1 MFIKKLKEKIMAK
14 KKKKKNKIEEST
26 QDVRE
31 FLQEI
36 APVEE
41 EIEESVSD
49 IKQAEALAIKV
60 AEEPVEPELLVE
72 ESEEKMS
79 KQEFLDSIGIG
90 DRPGSHQASVKWE
103 EYCAG
108 I

>member
-1 MFIKKLKEKIMAK
+1 MA
-14 KKKKKNKIEEST
+14 KKKKNKIEEST
-26 QDVRE
+26 REVRE

-41 EIEESVSD
+41 EIEESISD

>member
-14 KKKKKNKIEEST
+14 KNKEA
-26 QDVRE
+26 RE

-36 APVEE
+36 APVDE
-41 EIEESVSD
+41 EIEESISD

>member
-1 MFIKKLKEKIMAK
+1 MFIKKLKEKIMA
-14 KKKKKNKIEEST
+14 KKKKNKIEEST

>member
-14 KKKKKNKIEEST
+14 KKKNKIEEST
-26 QDVRE
+26 REVRE

-36 APVEE
+36 APVDE

>member
-1 MFIKKLKEKIMAK
+1 MA

-26 QDVRE
+26 RGGRE

-60 AEEPVEPELLVE
+60 AEEPIEPELLVE

>member
-1 MFIKKLKEKIMAK
+1 MA

-26 QDVRE
+26 RGGRE

-36 APVEE
+36 SPVDE
-41 EIEESVSD
+41 EIEESISD

-60 AEEPVEPELLVE
+60 AEEPVEPELLLE

>member
-1 MFIKKLKEKIMAK
+1 MA
-14 KKKKKNKIEEST
+14 KKKKNKIEEST
-26 QDVRE
+26 RGGRE

-36 APVEE
+36 APVDE

>member
-1 MFIKKLKEKIMAK
+1 MA
-14 KKKKKNKIEEST
+14 KKKKNKIEEST
-26 QDVRE
+26 RGGRE

-36 APVEE
+36 SPVDE
-41 EIEESVSD
+41 EIEESISD

>member
-1 MFIKKLKEKIMAK
+1 MA
-14 KKKKKNKIEEST
+14 KKKKNKIEEST
-26 QDVRE
+26 RGGRE

>member
-14 KKKKKNKIEEST
+14 KKKNKIEEST
-26 QDVRE
+26 RGGRE

>member
-1 MFIKKLKEKIMAK
+1 MAK

-26 QDVRE
+26 RGGRE

-36 APVEE
+36 SPVDE
-41 EIEESVSD
+41 EIEESISD

>member
-1 MFIKKLKEKIMAK
+1 MA
-14 KKKKKNKIEEST
+14 KKKKNKIEEST
-26 QDVRE
+26 RGGRE

-36 APVEE
+36 SPVDE
-41 EIEESVSD
+41 EIEESISD

-60 AEEPVEPELLVE
+60 AEEPVEPELLLE

>member
-1 MFIKKLKEKIMAK
+1 MA
-14 KKKKKNKIEEST
+14 KKKKNKIEEST
-26 QDVRE
+26 RGGRE

-36 APVEE
+36 APVDE
-41 EIEESVSD
+41 EIEESISD

>member
-1 MFIKKLKEKIMAK
+1 MA
-14 KKKKKNKIEEST
+14 KKKKNKIEEST
-26 QDVRE
+26 RGGRE

-41 EIEESVSD
+41 EIEESISD

>member
-1 MFIKKLKEKIMAK
+1 MA
-14 KKKKKNKIEEST
+14 KKKKNKIEEST
-26 QDVRE
+26 RGGRE

-36 APVEE
+36 SPVDE
-41 EIEESVSD
+41 EIEESISD

-72 ESEEKMS
+72 ETEEKMS

>member
-1 MFIKKLKEKIMAK
+1 MA
-14 KKKKKNKIEEST
+14 KKKKNKIEEST
-26 QDVRE
+26 REVRE

>member
-1 MFIKKLKEKIMAK
+1 MAK

-26 QDVRE
+26 RGGRE

-36 APVEE
+36 APVDE
-41 EIEESVSD
+41 EIEESISD

>member
-1 MFIKKLKEKIMAK
+1 MA
-14 KKKKKNKIEEST
+14 KKKKNKIEEST
-26 QDVRE
+26 RGGRE

-108 I
+108 IWKN

>member
-1 MFIKKLKEKIMAK
+1 MFIKKLKEKIMA

-60 AEEPVEPELLVE
+60 AEEPIEPELLVE